1 MSELKALL
9 LSDEQQK
16 MIDCAKNGKNVL
28 VDACIGSGKTTAIQY
43 LCNALPETKSI
54 LYLTYNKLLKI
65 DARKKITNKN
75 VTVTNYHGFAYVA
88 LNRIGIRTAVSDLI
102 QTFNRKNPPI
112 DFYDLLIID
121 EYQDIEQEFSEML
134 LYIKESNPGI
144 QLIAV
149 GDMEQKIYDK
159 TTLNANDF
167 IRSFLG
173 EYESLTFS
181 KCFRLSW
188 ELAAKL
194 GRIWGKQIEGVNTS
208 CIVEHKSAR
217 EVISYLSKQCPGDV
231 LCLGARTGKLSWV
244 LNRLEKDYPNIYNKE
259 TVYASI
265 SDDDSGATQPRADSA
280 IFTTYDSSK
289 GLERPICVVFDFT
302 ESYWSSRINKPQQ
315 SYEILRNIFC
325 VAASRGKD
333 RIIFVLNEDS
343 ELSEETLKVEG
354 ARGEKYESLNISNMF
369 DFKYKESIE
378 ECYRLLDV
386 KQQLS
391 SENDEIRIKNHD
403 GLIDLS
409 PCIGIF
415 QEAVY
420 FDNFDID
427 KEIRLWEMLN
437 QGKRVHINEKIYEA
451 SLEKKV
457 LYLVSL
463 NTSHERYQDQVEL
476 PFITMD
482 EEERIKKRL
491 AGRLESNENVQV
503 ECTIPFGDGDG
514 KWLFEAKG
522 FADVVK
528 NDTVYEL
535 KFVSELKHEH
545 FLQCACYIVALN
557 LKQGVLWNTRDNTAY
572 EITVPNR
579 GAFLD
584 AVANTITKGRIKR
597 YYEPK
602 RSLILDKRYPYSDAC
617 ANVQK
622 GMTQKVYE
630 PTAMDAMPPKTVVK
644 RHSDTAI
651 GMGNTLRNLISRFLS
666 RARSDTTKAKKRK
679 ISERMTTENVLS
691 LSSEKDCCYIAVID
705 TETTFSDEV
714 MSVGIVIADGKTYQ
728 MLDKRYYLIKPTYK
742 REGMY
747 SYALHQRGIEEA
759 VASRAETIQ
768 NIVQL
773 LEQYG
778 ISSVFA
784 YNASFDRN
792 HLPELSHMN
801 WYDIMRLAAYR
812 QYNDKIPNDA
822 RCYGTGRLKS
832 GFGVEAMLRL
842 LSGDHRYYEKH
853 HALTDAIDELQIMQL
868 LNHPIQ
874 DYQIALIRE

>member
-43 LCNALPETKSI
+43 LCNALPENKRI

-65 DARKKITNKN
+65 DARKKITNRN

-88 LNRIGIRTAVSDLI
+88 LNHIGVRTAVSDLI
-102 QTFNRKNPPI
+102 QTFNRKKPPT
-112 DFYDLLIID
+112 DSYDLLIID

-134 LYIKESNPGI
+134 LCIKDRNPDI

-194 GRIWGKQIEGVNTS
+194 GRIWGKPIEGVNTN

-217 EVISYLSKQCPGDV
+217 EVIRYLSKQCPADV

-325 VAASRGKD
+325 VAASRGKEQ
-333 RIIFVLNEDS
+333 IIFVRNDDS
-343 ELSEETLKVEG
+343 ELSEETLKTKGVLC
-354 ARGEKYESLNISNMF
+354 EKYESLNISNMF

-386 KQQLS
+386 KQLS

-437 QGKRVHINEKIYEA
+437 QGKRVHINEEIYEA

-491 AGRLESNENVQV
+491 AERLKPNENVQV
-503 ECTIPFGDGDG
+503 ECTIPFADGEG

-579 GAFLD
+579 GVFLD
-584 AVANTITKGRIKR
+584 AVANTITKGRIKH

-602 RSLILDKRYPYSDAC
+602 RVLISDKRYPRSEAC
-617 ANVQK
+617 ANVPKEQAQK
-622 GMTQKVYE
+622 AFGQ
-630 PTAMDAMPPKTVVK
+630 TAMDAMPPKMVVK
-644 RHSDTAI
+644 KRSDTTI
-651 GMGNTLRNLISRFLS
+651 SMGTTFRNLISRLLFQ
-666 RARSDTTKAKKRK
+666 ARSDTPKVKRQK
-679 ISERMTTENVLS
+679 ISERMTPENVVPL
-691 LSSEKDCCYIAVID
+691 LAGKDHCYIAVID
-705 TETTFSDEV
+705 TETTFSNEV
-714 MSVGIVIADGKTYQ
+714 MSIGVVIADGDTYR
-728 MLDKRYYLIKPTYK
+728 MLDKRYYLIKPMY
-742 REGMY
+742 RRGGMY
-747 SYALHQRGIEEA
+747 SYALHQRGIEES
-759 VASRAETIQ
+759 VASRTETIK

-773 LEQYG
+773 LAQYG

-812 QYNDKIPNDA
+812 QHNDKIPKDA
-822 RCYGTGRLKS
+822 RCCRTGRLKS

-842 LSGDHRYYEKH
+842 LSGDRMYYERH
-853 HALTDAIDELQIMQL
+853 HALTDAIDELKIMQL

-874 DYQIALIRE
+874 DYQIALIRG